1 MLKITSKDNK
11 LIKSV
16 KKLLDDKKYRDV
28 TNLFIAESARVIETL
43 IKNKVAIRNL
53 LVSVDS
59 RYFARAKEYEN
70 QGIDVVLLSNNIF
83 NSLTTL
89 SNSDGLIAVC
99 NKPKNIFNF
108 TPNGKYVVLDKIQN
122 PGNLGTI
129 IRTAV
134 GLNFDGVIISNDSVD
149 IFNPTIIRST
159 MGACFSIPIKIV
171 TNLTDTIAQLKK
183 LNIKVYGTALNK
195 TAKPLDQISFGSTSI
210 AVLFGNEGNGLKDS
224 DLKLCDEI
232 IYIPISNKIDSLNVS
247 IAVGIILYQICKQ

>member
-16 KKLLDDKKYRDV
+16 RKLLDDKKYRDV
-28 TNLFIAESARVIETL
+28 TNLFVAESARVVETL
-43 IKNKVAIRNL
+43 IKNKILIRNV
-53 LVSVDS
+53 LVSADS
-59 RYFARAKEYEN
+59 KYFAKAKEYET
-70 QGIDVVLLSNNIF
+70 QGIDIVLLPNSIF
-83 NSLTTL
+83 NSLTSL
-89 SNSDGLIAVC
+89 ANSDGLIAVC
-99 NKPKNIFNF
+99 NKPKTSINLVQNAR
-108 TPNGKYVVLDKIQN
+108 YVVLDKIQN

-134 GLNFDGVIISNDSVD
+134 GFNFDGIIISNDSVD

-171 TNLTDTIAQLKK
+171 TNLSDTITQLKK

-195 TAKPLDQISFGSTSI
+195 TAKPLDSITFTQSSI
-210 AVLFGNEGNGLKDS
+210 AVVFGNEGNGLKES
-224 DLKLCDEI
+224 DLRLCDEI
-232 IYIPISNKIDSLNVS
+232 IYIPINNKIDSLNVS